1 MAKRVTTLSLSD
13 EARQALEEKAKAV
26 GKSMSGFIEWV
37 ALGENTVNDI
47 FTDKENRDYFFKMR
61 KEFGAQYLNRLVA
74 KDRELNE
81 GVREA
86 VEKGRKESSDEPA
99 EVVELSEEPT
109 EPVTE
114 ESPEKP
120 VAEQEPIEEPSDEPV
135 KAPSGKKNKKPL
147 SIM

>member
-13 EARQALEEKAKAV
+13 EAREALEEKAKAV

-61 KEFGAQYLNRLVA
+61 KEYGAQYLNRLVA
-74 KDRELNE
+74 KDRELRE
-81 GVREA
+81 GVQEA
-86 VEKGRKESSDEPA
+86 VEQGRKELPDVPANVVEPA
-99 EVVELSEEPT
+99 EEPT

-114 ESPEKP
+114 EP
-120 VAEQEPIEEPSDEPV
+120 VAEQEPIEEPVDEPV
-135 KAPSGKKNKKPL
+135 KAPAGKKSKKPL
-147 SIM
+147 SFM